1 MSIVYGHASR
11 FVLLHDQFT
20 HKIRKQIL
28 LSFLNIIVFINSHAA
43 IRVQFL
49 RNKSTFDEGNS
60 MAPLTIQLLL
70 TPADATL
77 LFSIT
82 IALSVSSGSATGTV
96 HG

>member
-11 FVLLHDQFT
+11 FLLLHDQFT
-20 HKIRKQIL
+20 HNLAEVSQYH
-28 LSFLNIIVFINSHAA
+28 FIYKLSHAA

-60 MAPLTIQLLL
+60 MTSLIIRLLL

-77 LFSIT
+77 LFNIT
-82 IALSVSSGSATGTV
+82 IKLSVSSGSATGTV